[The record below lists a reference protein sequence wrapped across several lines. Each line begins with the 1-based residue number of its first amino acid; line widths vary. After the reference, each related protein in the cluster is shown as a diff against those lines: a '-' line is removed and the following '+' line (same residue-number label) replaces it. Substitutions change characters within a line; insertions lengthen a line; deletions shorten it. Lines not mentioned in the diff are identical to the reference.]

1 MHEAVLKAAT
11 GAWMGTSGSNMLD
24 LTVLSATNSGTE
36 IGHAAVAAA
45 PTIRQRPRS
54 SRWAAPAAI
63 SALAL
68 VAGVGTAIDGAVVG
82 PLMRQG
88 LKHVSYQP
96 VGGALAL
103 AATVSLLAGRRAMR
117 AWRQRGPAPA
127 LDDLH
132 RASEIVA
139 RQDNPAAGLVRLGDK
154 KLLFSD
160 CGQAFIMYGC
170 RGRSMVA
177 LFDPVG
183 PRHLWE
189 ALASKFRTEAER
201 MMLRPVFYQVSA
213 DFLPV
218 AVDIAMQP
226 YKIGEEAA
234 IDLSEFSLAG
244 GDWLKLRRSINR
256 AERDGLSFEML
267 PPEAVPAHLG
277 ELARVSDLWLSTHN
291 AKEKGFSLGTFR
303 TDYVA
308 STPVAVIRVDG
319 HIVAFA
325 NILTTENGHAFI
337 DLMRS
342 LPDVHRGAMDLLFVR
357 IMESLKQAGYTRLNL
372 GMAPLSGLSDH
383 AVAPLWNRI
392 GKQVFEKGERFY
404 NFKGVKTFK
413 SKFDP
418 EWHPRYLIASGRG
431 LPVSAMLDVTL
442 LIGGGLRG
450 VFRRS

>member
-1 MHEAVLKAAT
+1 
-11 GAWMGTSGSNMLD
+11 MLD
-24 LTVLSATNSGTE
+24 ISALAASNSADE
-36 IGHAAVAAA
+36 IGNRAEIAALSNR
-45 PTIRQRPRS
+45 RQART

-63 SALAL
+63 SALAFY
-68 VAGVGTAIDGAVVG
+68 AGVSTAFDGAVAG
-82 PLMRQG
+82 PLLRQAM
-88 LKHVSYQP
+88 KHVFYQP
-96 VGGALAL
+96 VGGGVAL
-103 AATVSLLAGRRAMR
+103 AATISVLAGRRAIR
-117 AWRQRGPAPA
+117 AWRQRGLAPSREQIR
-127 LDDLH
+127 
-132 RASEIVA
+132 RATDIA
-139 RQDNPAAGLVRLGDK
+139 MRHDNAAAGLVRLGDK

-183 PRHLWE
+183 PLHLWE
-189 ALASKFRTEAER
+189 PLVMKFQAEAKR
-201 MMLRPVFYQVSA
+201 QMLRPVFYQVSS

-218 AVDIAMQP
+218 AVETRMQP
-226 YKIGEEAA
+226 YKLGEEAA
-234 IDLSEFSLAG
+234 IDLTAFSLAG

-256 AERDGLSFEML
+256 AERDGLCFEML
-267 PPEAVPAHLG
+267 PPEAVPAAMG
-277 ELARVSDLWLSTHN
+277 ELSRVSDLWLSTQN

-342 LPDVHRGAMDLLFVR
+342 LPNVHRGAMDLLFVR
-357 IMESLKQAGYTRLNL
+357 IMESLKQAGYSQLNL

-383 AVAPLWNRI
+383 ACAPLWNRI
-392 GKQVFEKGERFY
+392 GNHVFDKGERFY

-418 EWHPRYLIASGRG
+418 EWQPRYLIAGGFG

-450 VFRRS
+450 VFLRS

>member
-1 MHEAVLKAAT
+1 MLELTASTAPNTAT
-11 GAWMGTSGSNMLD
+11 EM
-24 LTVLSATNSGTE
+24 
-36 IGHAAVAAA
+36 GHAAEFAA
-45 PTIRQRPRS
+45 PAYRVRRLT

-68 VAGVGTAIDGAVVG
+68 FAGVSTAFDGAIVG
-82 PLMRQG
+82 PLLRQAM
-88 LKHVSYQP
+88 KHVFDPP
-96 VGGALAL
+96 VGGGVAL
-103 AATVSLLAGRRAMR
+103 AATVSVLAGRRAMR
-117 AWRQRGPAPA
+117 AWRQRGLAPGR
-127 LDDLH
+127 DDLH
-132 RASEIVA
+132 RANEIVV
-139 RQDNPAAGLVRLGDK
+139 RHDNAAAGLVRLGDK

-160 CGQAFIMYGC
+160 CGQAFIMYAC

-183 PRHLWE
+183 PHHVWQ
-189 ALASKFRTEAER
+189 ALAVKFRAEAER
-201 MMLRPVFYQVSA
+201 LMLRPVFYQVSS

-218 AVDIAMQP
+218 AVEIGMQP
-226 YKIGEEAA
+226 YKIGEEAV
-234 IDLSEFSLAG
+234 IDLCAFSLAG
-244 GDWLKLRRSINR
+244 GDWVKLRRSINR

-267 PPEAVPAHLG
+267 TPEAVPAVMG
-277 ELARVSDLWLSTHN
+277 ELARVSDQWLSTQN

-303 TDYVA
+303 NDYVA

-342 LPDVHRGAMDLLFVR
+342 LPGVHRGAMDLLFVR
-357 IMESLKQAGYTRLNL
+357 VMEALKQAGYSKLNL
-372 GMAPLSGLSDH
+372 GMAPLSGLSIH
-383 AVAPLWNRI
+383 PRAPLWNRI
-392 GKQVFEKGERFY
+392 GHQIFENGERFY

-418 EWHPRYLIASGRG
+418 EWQPRYLIASGFG
-431 LPVSAMLDVTL
+431 PPASAMLDVTL

-450 VFRRS
+450 VFRRA

>member
-1 MHEAVLKAAT
+1 MLDITALAAT
-11 GAWMGTSGSNMLD
+11 NTAS
-24 LTVLSATNSGTE
+24 E
-36 IGHAAVAAA
+36 IGHAAEIAVL
-45 PTIRQRPRS
+45 PNRRQTRT

-63 SALAL
+63 SALAFY
-68 VAGVGTAIDGAVVG
+68 AGVSTAFDGAVVG
-82 PLMRQG
+82 PLLRQAM
-88 LKHVSYQP
+88 KHVFHQP
-96 VGGALAL
+96 IGGGVAL
-103 AATVSLLAGRRAMR
+103 AATVSVLAGRRAMR

-127 LDDLH
+127 RD
-132 RASEIVA
+132 EI
-139 RQDNPAAGLVRLGDK
+139 RQANAIAVRHDNAAAGLVRLGDK

-170 RGRSMVA
+170 RGHSMVA

-183 PRHLWE
+183 PRHLW
-189 ALASKFRTEAER
+189 ASLVLKFRAEAER
-201 MMLRPVFYQVSA
+201 LMLRPVFYQVSS

-218 AVDIAMQP
+218 ALETGMKP
-226 YKIGEEAA
+226 YKIGEEAV
-234 IDLSEFSLAG
+234 IDLTAFSLAG
-244 GDWLKLRRSINR
+244 GEWLKLRRSINR
-256 AERDGLSFEML
+256 AERDGLCFEML
-267 PPEAVPAHLG
+267 VPEAVPAVMG
-277 ELARVSDLWLSTHN
+277 ELARVSDLWLSTQN

-303 TDYVA
+303 NDYVA

-325 NILTTENGHAFI
+325 NILTTEKGHAFI

-342 LPDVHRGAMDLLFVR
+342 LPGVHRGAMDLLFVR
-357 IMESLKQAGYTRLNL
+357 VMEHLKRAGYIQLNL

-383 AVAPLWNRI
+383 ARAPLWNRI
-392 GKQVFEKGERFY
+392 GNQVFEKGERFY

-418 EWHPRYLIASGRG
+418 DWQPRYLIAGGIG

-450 VFRRS
+450 VFQRS

>member
-1 MHEAVLKAAT
+1 MVDMTALAAT
-11 GAWMGTSGSNMLD
+11 NTANSMVHSGE
-24 LTVLSATNSGTE
+24 T
-36 IGHAAVAAA
+36 AALAQ
-45 PTIRQRPRS
+45 QRRRRS
-54 SRWAAPAAI
+54 SRWATPAAI

-68 VAGVGTAIDGAVVG
+68 YAAVSAAFDGAVVG
-82 PLMRQG
+82 PLIRQISR
-88 LKHVSYQP
+88 LVFHEP
-96 VGGALAL
+96 VGGGVAL
-103 AATVSLLAGRRAMR
+103 AAAVSMLAGHRALRAYRQGGAVTVSGDIRL
-117 AWRQRGPAPA
+117 
-127 LDDLH
+127 
-132 RASEIVA
+132 ASEIA
-139 RQDNPAAGLVRLGDK
+139 SRHDNAAAGLVRLGDK

-170 RGRSMVA
+170 RGGSMVA

-183 PRHLWE
+183 PRHLW
-189 ALASKFRTEAER
+189 APLVMKFRAEAQR
-201 MMLRPVFYQVSA
+201 LLLRPVFYQVSC
-213 DFLPV
+213 DFLPL
-218 AVDIAMQP
+218 AVETGMKP
-226 YKIGEEAA
+226 YKIGEEAVL
-234 IDLSEFSLAG
+234 DLTTFSLAG

-267 PPEAVPAHLG
+267 APEAVPAVMD
-277 ELARVSDLWLSTHN
+277 ELERVSDLWLSTQN
-291 AKEKGFSLGTFR
+291 ASEKGFSLGTFR
-303 TDYVA
+303 EDYVR

-319 HIVAFA
+319 RIVAFA
-325 NILTTENGHAFI
+325 NVLTTEKGNAFI

-342 LPDVHRGAMDLLFVR
+342 LPGVHRGAMDLLFVR

-383 AVAPLWNRI
+383 AGAPMWNRI
-392 GKQVFEKGERFY
+392 CKQVFEKGERFY

-418 EWHPRYLIASGRG
+418 EWQPRYLIAGGFG

>member
-1 MHEAVLKAAT
+1 
-11 GAWMGTSGSNMLD
+11 MLE
-24 LTVLSATNSGTE
+24 LSASSASNTATE
-36 IGHAAVAAA
+36 MGHAAERMA
-45 PTIRQRPRS
+45 PAYRPRRHT
-54 SRWAAPAAI
+54 SRWAAPAAV

-68 VAGVGTAIDGAVVG
+68 YAGVSTAFDGLVVG
-82 PLMRQG
+82 PLLRQAM
-88 LKHVSYQP
+88 KHVFDQP
-96 VGGALAL
+96 VGGGVAL
-103 AATVSLLAGRRAMR
+103 AATVSVLAGRRAMR
-117 AWRQRGPAPA
+117 AWRQRGPAPGR
-127 LDDLH
+127 DDLQ
-132 RASEIVA
+132 RAQDIVV
-139 RQDNPAAGLVRLGDK
+139 RHDNAAAGLVRLGDK
-154 KLLFSD
+154 KLIFSD

-189 ALASKFRTEAER
+189 TLALKFRAEAER
-201 MMLRPVFYQVSA
+201 MRLRPVFYQVSA

-234 IDLSEFSLAG
+234 IDLTEFSLAG

-267 PPEAVPAHLG
+267 QPEAVPAHLG

-303 TDYVA
+303 NDYVA

-342 LPDVHRGAMDLLFVR
+342 LPNVHRGAMDLLFVR

-372 GMAPLSGLSDH
+372 GMAPLSGLSAH
-383 AVAPLWNRI
+383 AGAPLWNRI

-418 EWHPRYLIASGRG
+418 EWQPRYLIAGGFG

>member
-1 MHEAVLKAAT
+1 
-11 GAWMGTSGSNMLD
+11 MLE
-24 LTVLSATNSGTE
+24 LTASTAPNTATE
-36 IGHAAVAAA
+36 IGHAGEFAA
-45 PTIRQRPRS
+45 PAYRVRRLT

-68 VAGVGTAIDGAVVG
+68 FAGVTTAFDGALVG
-82 PLMRQG
+82 PLLRQG
-88 LKHVSYQP
+88 MKHVFDQP
-96 VGGALAL
+96 VGGGVAL
-103 AATVSLLAGRRAMR
+103 AATISVLAGRRAMR
-117 AWRQRGPAPA
+117 AWRQRGPAPDR
-127 LDDLH
+127 DDLR
-132 RASEIVA
+132 RATDIVA
-139 RQDNPAAGLVRLGDK
+139 GQDNAAAGLVRLGDK

-189 ALASKFRTEAER
+189 ALALKFRVEAER

-218 AVDIAMQP
+218 AVEIGMQP

-234 IDLSEFSLAG
+234 IDLTAFSLAG

-267 PPEAVPAHLG
+267 LPEAVPAVLG
-277 ELARVSDLWLSTHN
+277 ELARVSDLWLSTQN

-303 TDYVA
+303 QDYVA

-342 LPDVHRGAMDLLFVR
+342 LPNVHRGAMDLLFVR
-357 IMESLKQAGYTRLNL
+357 IMESLKQAGYTKLNL
-372 GMAPLSGLSDH
+372 GMAPLAGLSDH

-418 EWHPRYLIASGRG
+418 QWQPRYLIACGFG

>member
-1 MHEAVLKAAT
+1 
-11 GAWMGTSGSNMLD
+11 MLD
-24 LTVLSATNSGTE
+24 ITALSATNTATE
-36 IGHAAVAAA
+36 IGHAAETAVVA
-45 PTIRQRPRS
+45 IRQKHRT
-54 SRWAAPAAI
+54 SRWAAPAAV
-63 SALAL
+63 SALAFY
-68 VAGVGTAIDGAVVG
+68 AGVSTAFDGAIVG
-82 PLMRQG
+82 PLMRQAM
-88 LKHVSYQP
+88 KHVFYQP
-96 VGGALAL
+96 VGGGVAL
-103 AATVSLLAGRRAMR
+103 AATISVLAGRRAMR

-127 LDDLH
+127 RDELR
-132 RASEIVA
+132 RASDIA
-139 RQDNPAAGLVRLGDK
+139 IRHDNAAAGLVRLGDK

-160 CGQAFIMYGC
+160 CGQAFIMFGC

-183 PRHLWE
+183 PRHLWPS
-189 ALASKFRTEAER
+189 LVLKFRAEAER
-201 MMLRPVFYQVSA
+201 LMLRPVFYQVSS

-218 AVDIAMQP
+218 AVETGMKP
-226 YKIGEEAA
+226 YKIGEEAVL
-234 IDLSEFSLAG
+234 DLTAFSLAG

-267 PPEAVPAHLG
+267 VPEAVPAVMG
-277 ELARVSDLWLSTHN
+277 ELARVSDLWLSTQN
-291 AKEKGFSLGTFR
+291 ASEKGFSLGTFR
-303 TDYVA
+303 NDYVA

-325 NILTTENGHAFI
+325 NILTTESGHAFI

-342 LPDVHRGAMDLLFVR
+342 LPGVHRGAMDLLFVR
-357 IMESLKQAGYTRLNL
+357 IMEHLKQAGYFRLNL

-383 AVAPLWNRI
+383 ASAPLWNRI
-392 GKQVFEKGERFY
+392 GNQVFEKGERFY

-418 EWHPRYLIASGRG
+418 EWQPRYLIAGGLG